1 MVRENFKKKDL
12 VKQLNN
18 RTGLSKNLLKKIV
31 DDLIYIIGENIKT
44 NNFNIKNIGS
54 FKILDKKKRIGRNPK
69 TKKEYLIAARKSVKF
84 SVSKKISKFYE

>member
-1 MVRENFKKKDL
+1 MVRENLKKIDL

-31 DDLIYIIGENIKT
+31 DDLIYIIVENIKT

-69 TKKEYLIAARKSVKF
+69 TKKEYLITARKSIKF
-84 SVSKKISKFYE
+84 VVSKKISKFYE

>member
-1 MVRENFKKKDL
+1 MVRENLKKIDL

-31 DDLIYIIGENIKT
+31 DDLIYIIVENIKT

-69 TKKEYLIAARKSVKF
+69 TKKEYLITARKSVKF

>member
-1 MVRENFKKKDL
+1 MVRENLKKIDL

-31 DDLIYIIGENIKT
+31 DDLIYIIVENIKT

>member
-1 MVRENFKKKDL
+1 MVRENLKKIDL

-69 TKKEYLIAARKSVKF
+69 TKKEYLITARKRIKF
-84 SVSKKISKFYE
+84 VVSKKISKFYE

>member
-69 TKKEYLIAARKSVKF
+69 TKKEYLITARKSVKF